1 MTAFWGEGAGLAAS
15 LFWALSST
23 LFTLAGRRQNHQA
36 VNSIRLLGATVM
48 LGISHLVLVGT
59 LFPGGSLYVW
69 LMLGLSGVIGLA
81 LGDGLLMWA
90 HVKIGPRL
98 SMLIMSMVPL
108 VTTSVAW
115 VIFQETIELIK
126 ILAIVI
132 TVAGVSYVVFE
143 KRKKENSGFN
153 VTLFGILLG
162 VGGMLG
168 QAIQLLIAKDA
179 MVNMEGSN
187 IALSATYIRILW
199 GTGAIW
205 LVSLHRYRMKA
216 TVRAFGD
223 RKFMTYT
230 MIGTSVG
237 PFMGVWASYIAIE
250 YAPIGIASTLMSLAP
265 LIMIPI
271 SFIVFKERPTW
282 KSFIGTMIAIA
293 GVAIIFLL

>member
-1 MTAFWGEGAGLAAS
+1 MTAFLGEGAGLAAA

-90 HVKIGPRL
+90 HVTIGPRL
-98 SMLIMSMVPL
+98 SMLLMAMVPL
-108 VTTSVAW
+108 VTTSVAFI
-115 VIFQETIELIK
+115 VFQETIEFIK
-126 ILAIVI
+126 IIAIMI
-132 TVAGVSYVVFE
+132 TVAGVSYVVLE
-143 KRKKENSGFN
+143 KRKKKKGGFN
-153 VTLFGILLG
+153 VTFFGILLG
-162 VGGMLG
+162 IGGMLG

-179 MVNMEGSN
+179 MVHMDGENV
-187 IALSATYIRILW
+187 ALSATYIRILW

-205 LVSLHRYRMKA
+205 LVSMHRYRMKA
-216 TVRAFGD
+216 TMKAMGD
-223 RKFMTYT
+223 AKFMTFT

-237 PFMGVWASYIAIE
+237 PFLGVWASYIAIE
-250 YAPIGIASTLMSLAP
+250 FAPIGIASTMMSLAP

-271 SFIVFKERPTW
+271 SFLVFKEGPTW
-282 KSFIGTMIAIA
+282 KSVIGTIVAIA
-293 GVAIIFLL
+293 GVAMIFLF